1 MVTDISGW
9 GNDNTLDY
17 VIEPGTSAAAFS
29 NNSKP
34 VAAGSAEGGPI
45 IAWLSAAGVEVQFLD
60 VLGEPTVAGA
70 EVASRVIVSEG
81 ADFKSNVRVAD
92 GVAAIA
98 VAWEEAAVYQDPAS
112 VQGPVPILAGQIKL
126 QGLGPEG
133 GLPFGTA
140 VTVGAEQNDGFD
152 SSLFSNHSMV
162 IAGYDFTTS
171 VAATL
176 ANGNRPNFTVTASGI
191 NVAWVASAPGD
202 TSGFGQIML
211 QRYQIVTDAAGEPA
225 ALVAAGIDGQVEAT
239 ATRTDEDRVALGVAD
254 DNARSLGEG
263 RDPVVTGLHTG
274 ETLVAWIDENGNV
287 KAQLFPPNSVWL
299 PSDLAVNGFNQSD
312 YIAVNA
318 ALQAGLGAV
327 ATNAPSTPQQMQ
339 VVQLGAGNF
348 AVMWI
353 GAASDGSLQLQGTY
367 FALPPDLAA
376 EVVLP
381 AGDGWAPIP
390 IAPIALPK
398 DFTGEFNLS
407 AMGEDNPDIVVTF
420 TANDGDGTGIFAVHV
435 DGNATGAV
443 DQVFQ
448 HSGSFLVNTTT
459 AGNQSGGSVAGTVGD
474 RAIITYLDE
483 DSGDVLARMVDCAN
497 PVNSSKATA
506 FATGTTAPVS
516 MPVIVFRAAPIFSL
530 ARPATTASSVIC
542 RIPRSVASP
551 ACAST
556 IRKASMISCSV
567 DSATMSS
574 TVAAATTYRR
584 RQRPEHAAKP

>member
-1 MVTDISGW
+1 
-9 GNDNTLDY
+9 
-17 VIEPGTSAAAFS
+17 
-29 NNSKP
+29 
-34 VAAGSAEGGPI
+34 
-45 IAWLSAAGVEVQFLD
+45 
-60 VLGEPTVAGA
+60 
-70 EVASRVIVSEG
+70 
-81 ADFKSNVRVAD
+81 
-92 GVAAIA
+92 
-98 VAWEEAAVYQDPAS
+98 
-112 VQGPVPILAGQIKL
+112 
-126 QGLGPEG
+126 
-133 GLPFGTA
+133 
-140 VTVGAEQNDGFD
+140 
-152 SSLFSNHSMV
+152 
-162 IAGYDFTTS
+162 
-171 VAATL
+171 
-176 ANGNRPNFTVTASGI
+176 
-191 NVAWVASAPGD
+191 
-202 TSGFGQIML
+202 
-211 QRYQIVTDAAGEPA
+211 
-225 ALVAAGIDGQVEAT
+225 
-239 ATRTDEDRVALGVAD
+239 
-254 DNARSLGEG
+254 
-263 RDPVVTGLHTG
+263 
-274 ETLVAWIDENGNV
+274 
-287 KAQLFPPNSVWL
+287 
-299 PSDLAVNGFNQSD
+299 
-312 YIAVNA
+312 
-318 ALQAGLGAV
+318 
-327 ATNAPSTPQQMQ
+327 MQ

-390 IAPIALPK
+390 IAPIVLPK

-567 DSATMSS
+567 GSATMSS
-574 TVAAATTYRR
+574 TVAVATTLST
-584 RQRPEHAAKP
+584 AAET